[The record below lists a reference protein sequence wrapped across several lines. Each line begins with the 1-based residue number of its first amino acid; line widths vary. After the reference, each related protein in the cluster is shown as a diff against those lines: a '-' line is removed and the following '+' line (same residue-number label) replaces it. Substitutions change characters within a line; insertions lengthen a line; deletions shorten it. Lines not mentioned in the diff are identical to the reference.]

1 MFKKQRGFLS
11 FPSINIVIEKLIPE
25 TAVQIPR
32 DWPENTT
39 ENSKVLGFLNFHK
52 HVCKDFKGVLLV
64 ILSAIFFSLLS
75 FQDITRTCVGFSTGG
90 VSRTEPGSCPTVCT
104 APLLQCWCLGM
115 PALPRMAD
123 WVVCRCFHQMSLYI
137 FMWRNYLFQPFASS
151 NLVMFHLW
159 WCEILGRTL
168 FSEENNNIWKSAQ
181 LKGSFAA
188 CLCPDGRMKFAW
200 KLLCRLSLHC
210 FSTKIL

>member
-1 MFKKQRGFLS
+1 MFAKTLR
-11 FPSINIVIEKLIPE
+11 
-25 TAVQIPR
+25 
-32 DWPENTT
+32 
-39 ENSKVLGFLNFHK
+39 
-52 HVCKDFKGVLLV
+52 GVLLV

-90 VSRTEPGSCPTVCT
+90 VARPEPGSCPTVCT
-104 APLLQCWCLGM
+104 APA
-115 PALPRMAD
+115 PAVLVPGYAGSARMAG

-137 FMWRNYLFQPFASS
+137 FMWRNYLFQPFAFS

-200 KLLCRLSLHC
+200 KVLCRLSLHC